1 MALWI
6 YIIVAYAAL
15 LLAKC
20 WFLLGGAAL
29 RQMHGSCSGANWQLG
44 SQFVAGFGHDNN

>member
-1 MALWI
+1 MAMWI
-6 YIIVAYAAL
+6 YIIVAYEFL

-20 WFLLGGAAL
+20 WFLLWGASL
-29 RQMHGSCSGANWQLG
+29 RQMNVSSGANWQLD